1 MIQALK
7 NIKRKA
13 VRFFQTPQQ
22 RRHAL
27 VGPAHLWK
35 MKQDF
40 QISFLKTQGLAPDH
54 KFMDIGCGTLRG
66 GIPLIDFLEQGN
78 YCGIEVR
85 DAVLQEGK
93 NELAEH
99 GLQDKNPQLICFK
112 EFSELSFNNKFDV
125 LFAFSVLIHMKDEIV
140 EKCIAF
146 ISSVIAD
153 SGAFYANVNI
163 VSYSDNNWQGFPV
176 VFRSMEFYENLAK
189 KNGLTV
195 SAVGTLAELGH
206 ISGQEL
212 GDKQVMLCFKKQ

>member
-13 VRFFQTPQQ
+13 VRLFQTPQQ

-40 QISFLKTQGLAPDH
+40 QISFLKRQGLAPNH

-66 GIPLIDFLEQGN
+66 GIPVIDYLEIEN
-78 YCGIEVR
+78 YFGIEVR
-85 DAVLQEGK
+85 GAVLEEGK
-93 NELAEH
+93 KELSEH
-99 GLQDKNPQLICFK
+99 GLEHKKPQLICFDQ
-112 EFSELSFNNKFDV
+112 FSELSFDHKFDV

-146 ISSVIAD
+146 VSSVID
-153 SGAFYANVNI
+153 ESGAFYANVNI

-189 KNGLTV
+189 KNGLSV
-195 SAVGTLAELGH
+195 NAVGTLEELGH
-206 ISGQEL
+206 SSGQEL
-212 GDKQVMLCFKKQ
+212 GDKQVMICFKKE